1 VSRAKRS
8 KVDLY
13 ATILEVIRRY
23 PEGERITRISYGVG
37 VPIDRLKVMVD
48 KLCADGLVRRVS
60 VDEEEKRGEGG
71 GNGTGGAYFYG
82 VTGRGLEFLDTYW
95 KMKGFLEVF
104 GPG

>member
-1 VSRAKRS
+1 MSGRAKRS

-48 KLCADGLVRRVS
+48 KLCSTGLARKIA
-60 VDEEEKRGEGG
+60 VDEDEEPGG
-71 GNGTGGAYFYG
+71 SSAAVAYHYG
-82 VTGRGLEFLDTYW
+82 VTQRGLEFLDTYW

-104 GPG
+104 GDGGS